1 MSLVSPLMSVVRDT
15 VHRPTTIAPAGPQ
28 ARSVRPEDLP
38 ALLRLCTEHAE
49 LTVFERLPYGH
60 ARDSLLELREALF
73 EPPLRAWAW
82 IAYVDGEAVA
92 YASATVGFSLLERAY
107 HLCLEGL
114 YVRAA
119 WREREIE
126 ALLFEQALDAAARF
140 GCLNLQW
147 QAPAWSEAA
156 RALDLPR
163 RATRMEALRY
173 VLPVGAAGEPW

>member
-1 MSLVSPLMSVVRDT
+1 MSAGAGLASAHEAARVALALVPA
-15 VHRPTTIAPAGPQ
+15 APH
-28 ARSVRPEDLP
+28 ARAAQPDDLP
-38 ALLRLCTEHAE
+38 ALLELCAEHAQH
-49 LTVFERLPYGH
+49 TAFERLPYGH
-60 ARDSLLELREALF
+60 AHDGLLELREALF

-82 IAYVDGEAVA
+82 IAYVDGAAVG

-107 HLCLEGL
+107 HLCLESL

-119 WREREIE
+119 WRERAVET
-126 ALLFEQALDAAARF
+126 LLFEQALDAAARF

-163 RATRMEALRY
+163 RATRMEAVRY
-173 VLPVGAAGEPW
+173 VLPVQAGHGDV